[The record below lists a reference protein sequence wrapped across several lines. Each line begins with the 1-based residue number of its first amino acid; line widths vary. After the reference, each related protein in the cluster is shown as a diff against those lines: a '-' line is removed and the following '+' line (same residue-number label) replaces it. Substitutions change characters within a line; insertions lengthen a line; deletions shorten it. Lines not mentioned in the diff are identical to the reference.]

1 MKNDVEIIYQKTT
14 EGRGA
19 HGTRSFTEPPGGM
32 TGDRDE
38 FGIHT
43 FERSQSDDMGLTIQ
57 ARNMSVTPAITKRIE
72 KKTETMGRYLYP
84 DTEMQVRLKKE
95 KNDRRVVEITV
106 PMGKN
111 VILRSES
118 SADDNLFLAIDKA
131 LAKMERQIRKHRTK
145 LAKNLREEAFTD
157 NPEYIEEDLGDEEE
171 RKVVRRKTF
180 PVRPMSVE
188 DAIIEMELLGHSFFV
203 FVNIDTERTNVLY
216 LRKDGD
222 LGLLEPE
229 A

>member
-1 MKNDVEIIYQKTT
+1 M
-14 EGRGA
+14 R
-19 HGTRSFTEPPGGM
+19 
-32 TGDRDE
+32 
-38 FGIHT
+38 
-43 FERSQSDDMGLTIQ
+43 LTIQ
-57 ARNMSVTPAITKRIE
+57 ARNMSVSPAITQRIE
-72 KKTETMGRYLYP
+72 KKTETMGKYLWP
-84 DTEMQVRLKKE
+84 ETEMLVKMRKE
-95 KNDRRVVEITV
+95 KDDRRVVEITV

-131 LAKMERQIRKHRTK
+131 LAKMERQIRKH
-145 LAKNLREEAFTD
+145 LREEIPD
-157 NPEYIEEDLGDEEE
+157 VPEYIEEVSEGEEKE
-171 RKVVRRKTF
+171 RKVVKQKTF

-188 DAIIEMELLGHSFFV
+188 DAAIEMELLGHSFFV
-203 FVNIDTERTNVLY
+203 FVNIDTDRTNVLY

>member
-1 MKNDVEIIYQKTT
+1 MKL
-14 EGRGA
+14 
-19 HGTRSFTEPPGGM
+19 S
-32 TGDRDE
+32 
-38 FGIHT
+38 
-43 FERSQSDDMGLTIQ
+43 IQ

-72 KKTETMGRYLYP
+72 KKTETMGKYLWP
-84 DTEMQVRLKKE
+84 ETEMQVKMRKE
-95 KNDRRVVEITV
+95 KNDLRVVEITV

-118 SADDNLFLAIDKA
+118 ADENLFLAIDKA

-145 LAKNLREEAFTD
+145 LGKNLREEIPD
-157 NPEYIEEDLGDEEE
+157 VPEYIEEDQGEEE
-171 RKVVRRKTF
+171 GRKVVKQKTF

-188 DAIIEMELLGHSFFV
+188 DAAIEMELLGHSFFA
-203 FVNIDTERTNVLY
+203 FVNIDTEQTNVLY

>member
-1 MKNDVEIIYQKTT
+1 MKL
-14 EGRGA
+14 
-19 HGTRSFTEPPGGM
+19 S
-32 TGDRDE
+32 
-38 FGIHT
+38 
-43 FERSQSDDMGLTIQ
+43 IQ

-72 KKTETMGRYLYP
+72 KKTETMGKYLWP
-84 DTEMQVRLKKE
+84 ETEMQVKMRKE
-95 KNDRRVVEITV
+95 KNELRVVEITV

-118 SADDNLFLAIDKA
+118 ADENLFLAIDKA

-145 LAKNLREEAFTD
+145 LGKNLREEIPD
-157 NPEYIEEDLGDEEE
+157 VPEYIEEDQGEEEGE
-171 RKVVRRKTF
+171 RKVVKQKTF

-188 DAIIEMELLGHSFFV
+188 DAAIEMELLGHSFFA
-203 FVNIDTERTNVLY
+203 FVNIDTEQTNVLY

>member
-1 MKNDVEIIYQKTT
+1 MKLSIT
-14 EGRGA
+14 
-19 HGTRSFTEPPGGM
+19 
-32 TGDRDE
+32 
-38 FGIHT
+38 
-43 FERSQSDDMGLTIQ
+43 
-57 ARNMSVTPAITKRIE
+57 ARNMVVTPAITKRIE
-72 KKTETMGRYLYP
+72 KKTETMGRYLWP
-84 DTEMQVRLKKE
+84 ETEMQIKMHKE
-95 KNDRRVVEITV
+95 KSRRVVEITV

-118 SADDNLFLAIDKA
+118 SADDNLFLAIDTA

-145 LAKNLREEAFTD
+145 LGKNLREEIPD
-157 NPEYIEEDLGDEEE
+157 VPEYIEEDLAEEKE
-171 RKVVRRKTF
+171 RKIVKRKSF

-188 DAIIEMELLGHSFFV
+188 DAAIEMELLGHNFFA
-203 FVNIDTERTNVLY
+203 FVNIDTEQTNVLY

>member
-1 MKNDVEIIYQKTT
+1 MKLSIT
-14 EGRGA
+14 
-19 HGTRSFTEPPGGM
+19 
-32 TGDRDE
+32 
-38 FGIHT
+38 
-43 FERSQSDDMGLTIQ
+43 

-72 KKTETMGRYLYP
+72 KKTETMGKYLWP
-84 DTEMQVRLKKE
+84 ETEMQIKMRKE
-95 KNDRRVVEITV
+95 KSDLRVVEITV

-111 VILRSES
+111 VILRSEA
-118 SADDNLFLAIDKA
+118 SAEDNLFLAIDNA

-145 LAKNLREEAFTD
+145 LGKNLREEIPD
-157 NPEYIEEDLGDEEE
+157 IPEYIEEDLAEEE
-171 RKVVRRKTF
+171 KERKIVKRKTF

-188 DAIIEMELLGHSFFV
+188 DAMIEMDLLGHNFFA

>member
-1 MKNDVEIIYQKTT
+1 MVKY
-14 EGRGA
+14 RW
-19 HGTRSFTEPPGGM
+19 
-32 TGDRDE
+32 
-38 FGIHT
+38 
-43 FERSQSDDMGLTIQ
+43 
-57 ARNMSVTPAITKRIE
+57 
-72 KKTETMGRYLYP
+72 P
-84 DTEMQVRLKKE
+84 DTEMQVRMRKE

-145 LAKNLREEAFTD
+145 LGKNLREEIPD
-157 NPEYIEEDLGDEEE
+157 VPEYIEEDQGEEE
-171 RKVVRRKTF
+171 TERKIVRQKTF

-188 DAIIEMELLGHSFFV
+188 DAIIEMELLGHSFFA
-203 FVNIDTERTNVLY
+203 FVNIDTEQTNVLY

>member
-1 MKNDVEIIYQKTT
+1 MK
-14 EGRGA
+14 
-19 HGTRSFTEPPGGM
+19 
-32 TGDRDE
+32 
-38 FGIHT
+38 
-43 FERSQSDDMGLTIQ
+43 LTITS
-57 ARNMSVTPAITKRIE
+57 RNMVVTPAITKRIE
-72 KKTETMGRYLYP
+72 KKTETMGRYLWP
-84 DTEMQVRLKKE
+84 ETEMQIKMSKE
-95 KNDRRVVEITV
+95 RARRVVEITV

-145 LAKNLREEAFTD
+145 LGKNLREEIPD
-157 NPEYIEEDLGDEEE
+157 VPEYIEEDLAEEQE
-171 RKVVRRKTF
+171 RKVVKRKTF

-188 DAIIEMELLGHSFFV
+188 DAIIEMELLGHNFFA

>member
-1 MKNDVEIIYQKTT
+1 MK
-14 EGRGA
+14 
-19 HGTRSFTEPPGGM
+19 
-32 TGDRDE
+32 
-38 FGIHT
+38 
-43 FERSQSDDMGLTIQ
+43 LTIT
-57 ARNMSVTPAITKRIE
+57 ARNMVVTPAITKRIE
-72 KKTETMGRYLYP
+72 KKTETMGKYLWP
-84 DTEMQVRLKKE
+84 ETEMLVKMRKE
-95 KNDRRVVEITV
+95 KNGLRIVEITV

-118 SADDNLFLAIDKA
+118 STDDNLFLAIDNA

-145 LAKNLREEAFTD
+145 LGRNLREEAFPEV
-157 NPEYIEEDLGDEEE
+157 PEYIEEDQDEEE
-171 RKVVRRKTF
+171 TRKVVRRKTF

-188 DAIIEMELLGHSFFV
+188 DAAIEMELLGHNFFA

-216 LRKDGD
+216 LRKDGN

>member
-1 MKNDVEIIYQKTT
+1 MKLSIT
-14 EGRGA
+14 
-19 HGTRSFTEPPGGM
+19 
-32 TGDRDE
+32 
-38 FGIHT
+38 
-43 FERSQSDDMGLTIQ
+43 
-57 ARNMSVTPAITKRIE
+57 ARNMVVTPAITKRIE
-72 KKTETMGRYLYP
+72 KKTETMGRYLWP
-84 DTEMQVRLKKE
+84 ETEMQIKMTKE
-95 KNDRRVVEITV
+95 KARREVEITV

-118 SADDNLFLAIDKA
+118 SADDNLFLAIDTA

-145 LAKNLREEAFTD
+145 LGKNLRDELPAI
-157 NPEYIEEDLGDEEE
+157 PEYIEEDAAEEE
-171 RKVVRRKTF
+171 PERKIVKRKTF

-188 DAIIEMELLGHSFFV
+188 DAMIEMELLGHNFFA

>member
-1 MKNDVEIIYQKTT
+1 MK
-14 EGRGA
+14 
-19 HGTRSFTEPPGGM
+19 
-32 TGDRDE
+32 
-38 FGIHT
+38 
-43 FERSQSDDMGLTIQ
+43 LTIT
-57 ARNMSVTPAITKRIE
+57 ARNMVVTPAITKRIE
-72 KKTETMGRYLYP
+72 KKTETMGRYLWP
-84 DTEMQVRLKKE
+84 ETEMQIKMHKE
-95 KNDRRVVEITV
+95 KARRVVEITV

-111 VILRSES
+111 VILRSEA

-145 LAKNLREEAFTD
+145 LGKNLREEIPD
-157 NPEYIEEDLGDEEE
+157 VPEYIEEDQAEEQE
-171 RKVVRRKTF
+171 RKIVKRKTF

-188 DAIIEMELLGHSFFV
+188 DAIIEMELLGHNFFA

>member
-1 MKNDVEIIYQKTT
+1 MK
-14 EGRGA
+14 
-19 HGTRSFTEPPGGM
+19 
-32 TGDRDE
+32 
-38 FGIHT
+38 
-43 FERSQSDDMGLTIQ
+43 LTITS
-57 ARNMSVTPAITKRIE
+57 RNMVVTPAITKRIE
-72 KKTETMGRYLYP
+72 KKTETMGRYLWP
-84 DTEMQVRLKKE
+84 ETEMQIKMTKE
-95 KNDRRVVEITV
+95 KARRVVEITV

-111 VILRSES
+111 VILRSEG

-145 LAKNLREEAFTD
+145 LGKNLREEIPD
-157 NPEYIEEDLGDEEE
+157 VPEYIEEDQAEEE
-171 RKVVRRKTF
+171 KERKLVKRKTF

-188 DAIIEMELLGHSFFV
+188 DAMIEMELLGHNFFA

>member
-1 MKNDVEIIYQKTT
+1 
-14 EGRGA
+14 
-19 HGTRSFTEPPGGM
+19 M
-32 TGDRDE
+32 T
-38 FGIHT
+38 
-43 FERSQSDDMGLTIQ
+43 
-57 ARNMSVTPAITKRIE
+57 VTPAITQRIE
-72 KKTETMGRYLYP
+72 RKTATMGRYLWP
-84 DTEMQVRLKKE
+84 DTEVQIRMRKE
-95 KNDRRVVEITV
+95 KNNLRVVEITV

-111 VILRSES
+111 VILRSEA
-118 SADDNLFLAIDKA
+118 SAEDNLFMAIDQA

-145 LAKNLREEAFTD
+145 LGKNLREEAFAEA
-157 NPEYIEEDLGDEEE
+157 PEYIEEEPEEE
-171 RKVVRRKTF
+171 GRKIVKRKTF

-188 DAIIEMELLGHSFFV
+188 DAAIEMDLLGHNFFV

>member
-1 MKNDVEIIYQKTT
+1 MK
-14 EGRGA
+14 
-19 HGTRSFTEPPGGM
+19 
-32 TGDRDE
+32 
-38 FGIHT
+38 
-43 FERSQSDDMGLTIQ
+43 LTIT
-57 ARNMSVTPAITKRIE
+57 ARNMVVTPAITKRIE
-72 KKTETMGRYLYP
+72 KKTETMGRYLWP
-84 DTEMQVRLKKE
+84 ETEMQIKLEKE
-95 KNDRRVVEITV
+95 KNRRVAEITV

-111 VILRSES
+111 VILRSEA

-145 LAKNLREEAFTD
+145 LGKNLREEIPD
-157 NPEYIEEDLGDEEE
+157 VPEYIEEDQAEETE
-171 RKVVRRKTF
+171 RKLVKRKTF

-188 DAIIEMELLGHSFFV
+188 DAIIEMDLLGHNFFA
-203 FVNIDTERTNVLY
+203 FVNIDTERTNGLY

>member
-1 MKNDVEIIYQKTT
+1 MK
-14 EGRGA
+14 
-19 HGTRSFTEPPGGM
+19 
-32 TGDRDE
+32 
-38 FGIHT
+38 
-43 FERSQSDDMGLTIQ
+43 LTITS
-57 ARNMSVTPAITKRIE
+57 RNMVVTPAITKRIE
-72 KKTETMGRYLYP
+72 KKTETMGRYLWAE
-84 DTEMQVRLKKE
+84 TEMQIKMTKE
-95 KNDRRVVEITV
+95 KARRVVEITV

-111 VILRSES
+111 VILRSEG

-145 LAKNLREEAFTD
+145 LGKNLREEIPD
-157 NPEYIEEDLGDEEE
+157 VPEYIEEDQAEEE
-171 RKVVRRKTF
+171 KERKLVKRKTF

-188 DAIIEMELLGHSFFV
+188 DAMIEMELLGHNFFA

>member
-1 MKNDVEIIYQKTT
+1 MK
-14 EGRGA
+14 
-19 HGTRSFTEPPGGM
+19 
-32 TGDRDE
+32 
-38 FGIHT
+38 
-43 FERSQSDDMGLTIQ
+43 LTIT
-57 ARNMSVTPAITKRIE
+57 ARNMVVTPAITKRIE
-72 KKTETMGRYLYP
+72 KKTETMGRYLWP
-84 DTEMQVRLKKE
+84 ETEMQIKMSKE
-95 KNDRRVVEITV
+95 RARRVVEITV

-118 SADDNLFLAIDKA
+118 SADDNLFLAIDNA

-145 LAKNLREEAFTD
+145 LGKNLREEIPD
-157 NPEYIEEDLGDEEE
+157 VPEYIEEDLAEEQE
-171 RKVVRRKTF
+171 RKIVKRKTF

-188 DAIIEMELLGHSFFV
+188 DAIIEMELLGHNFFA

>member
-1 MKNDVEIIYQKTT
+1 MK
-14 EGRGA
+14 
-19 HGTRSFTEPPGGM
+19 
-32 TGDRDE
+32 
-38 FGIHT
+38 
-43 FERSQSDDMGLTIQ
+43 LTITT
-57 ARNMSVTPAITKRIE
+57 RNMVVTPAITKRIE
-72 KKTETMGRYLYP
+72 KKTETMGRYLWP
-84 DTEMQVRLKKE
+84 ETEMQIKLGKE
-95 KNDRRVVEITV
+95 KSRRVAEITV

-111 VILRSES
+111 VILRSEA

-145 LAKNLREEAFTD
+145 LGKNLREEIPD
-157 NPEYIEEDLGDEEE
+157 VPEYIEEDQADESE
-171 RKVVRRKTF
+171 RKLVKRKTF

-188 DAIIEMELLGHSFFV
+188 DAIIEMDLLGHNFFA

>member
-1 MKNDVEIIYQKTT
+1 MK
-14 EGRGA
+14 
-19 HGTRSFTEPPGGM
+19 
-32 TGDRDE
+32 
-38 FGIHT
+38 
-43 FERSQSDDMGLTIQ
+43 LTIT
-57 ARNMSVTPAITKRIE
+57 ARNMVVTPAITKRIE
-72 KKTETMGRYLYP
+72 KKTETMGRYLWP
-84 DTEMQVRLKKE
+84 ETEMQIKMSKE
-95 KNDRRVVEITV
+95 RARRVVEITV

-145 LAKNLREEAFTD
+145 LGKNLREEIPD
-157 NPEYIEEDLGDEEE
+157 VPEFIEEDVEAEEKE
-171 RKVVRRKTF
+171 RKIVKQKTF

-188 DAIIEMELLGHSFFV
+188 DAKIEMELLGHNFFA
-203 FVNIDTERTNVLY
+203 FVNIDTDRTNVLY

>member
-1 MKNDVEIIYQKTT
+1 MKLSIV
-14 EGRGA
+14 
-19 HGTRSFTEPPGGM
+19 
-32 TGDRDE
+32 
-38 FGIHT
+38 
-43 FERSQSDDMGLTIQ
+43 
-57 ARNMSVTPAITKRIE
+57 ARNMAVTPAITKRIE
-72 KKTETMGRYLYP
+72 KKTETMGKYLLP
-84 DTEMQVRLKKE
+84 DTEMQIKMRKE
-95 KNDRRVVEITV
+95 KDDRRVVEITV

-145 LAKNLREEAFTD
+145 LGKNLREEAFTEV
-157 NPEYIEEDLGDEEE
+157 PEYIEEDLEQEEE
-171 RKVVRRKTF
+171 LKVVRRKTY
-180 PVRPMSVE
+180 PVRPMSLE

-203 FVNIDTERTNVLY
+203 FVDVDTERTNVLY
-216 LRKDGD
+216 LRKGGG

>member
-1 MKNDVEIIYQKTT
+1 MK
-14 EGRGA
+14 
-19 HGTRSFTEPPGGM
+19 
-32 TGDRDE
+32 
-38 FGIHT
+38 
-43 FERSQSDDMGLTIQ
+43 LTIT
-57 ARNMSVTPAITKRIE
+57 ARNMVVTPAITKRIE
-72 KKTETMGRYLYP
+72 KKTETMGRYLWP
-84 DTEMQVRLKKE
+84 ETEMQIKMHKE
-95 KNDRRVVEITV
+95 KARRVVEITV

-111 VILRSES
+111 VILRSEA

-145 LAKNLREEAFTD
+145 LGKNLREEIPD
-157 NPEYIEEDLGDEEE
+157 VPEYIEEDQAEEQE
-171 RKVVRRKTF
+171 RKVVKRKTF

-188 DAIIEMELLGHSFFV
+188 DAIIEMELLGHNFFA

>member
-1 MKNDVEIIYQKTT
+1 M
-14 EGRGA
+14 
-19 HGTRSFTEPPGGM
+19 
-32 TGDRDE
+32 
-38 FGIHT
+38 
-43 FERSQSDDMGLTIQ
+43 
-57 ARNMSVTPAITKRIE
+57 ARNMVVTPAITKRIE
-72 KKTETMGRYLYP
+72 KKTETMGRYLWP
-84 DTEMQVRLKKE
+84 ETEMQIKMHKE
-95 KNDRRVVEITV
+95 KAKRVVEITV

-118 SADDNLFLAIDKA
+118 AADDNLFLAIDTA

-145 LAKNLREEAFTD
+145 LGKNLREEIPD
-157 NPEYIEEDLGDEEE
+157 VPEYNEEDLAEEKE
-171 RKVVRRKTF
+171 RKIVKRKTF

-188 DAIIEMELLGHSFFV
+188 DAIIEMELLGHNFFA